1 MRNVLR
7 LAAGDFKRL
16 FSNTVSVIIVLG
28 LVLLPSIFTWYNVLA
43 CWDVFGNTGNLKVA
57 VANSDEGYQSELVPL
72 RINIGD
78 QVVSALRANDQMN
91 WVFTDEEDAV
101 DGAEA
106 GRYYAAVVIPPSF
119 SRDMMTFYS
128 GDVEHARIVYYS
140 NEKKNAIAPKVT
152 GQGADQISA
161 QVNRVFAET
170 LSETALGISS
180 ALLDYLDD
188 ADAAGAL
195 GKLSGAIDDVGNQMT
210 TAADALRLHARVL
223 GSARTLIEGSSGLL
237 AQAGSLA
244 DEASSSSEE
253 ARAAAGSVADA
264 MEGTAGALSTALRQ
278 SAEGF
283 ASVPDALDA
292 AFDSASAAASDIVA
306 QLNAMSTAAES
317 QGEACHA
324 AAAQLRETA
333 GRLPQ
338 ETRTVLESLADRLD
352 ASADEADRL
361 AASLGD
367 TADAVVAGD
376 ADAQEK
382 RDEAVRLAQQAR
394 DGLQDIH
401 ADYEDDIAS
410 TLDQLSDDVGSVASS
425 LPAVAATLQS
435 AGGDLANA
443 AGSMADR
450 LGDAERALLAAADDL
465 ADSGSSLGNL
475 SQRIDEALAT
485 GDSQTLRQVIGQD
498 PSVLAQALSAPV
510 QLDRQAVYS
519 VSSFGSAMAPLYTTL
534 ALWIGSL
541 LIMVALKISPCQR
554 ALAELDDPAPW
565 QLFAGRFAVVAA
577 LSLLQSTCIG
587 LGNLLFLGVQA
598 VHPLLYLICLW
609 VSGLVFA
616 FIIYALVA
624 SFANFGKALSVML
637 LIIQVSG
644 GGGSYPLVLLPDFFQ
659 AASPALPITHAV
671 NAMRAAMFG
680 VYQGDF
686 WMEMGVLV
694 LFAVPFVLL
703 GFVLRNPLIKIVDR
717 FVEKVEST
725 KVM

>member
-7 LAAGDFKRL
+7 LAADDFKRL
-16 FSNTVSVIIVLG
+16 FSNIVSIIIVLG

-57 VANSDEGYQSELVPL
+57 VANSDEGYQSDLVPL
-72 RINIGD
+72 KVNIGD

-106 GRYYAAVVIPPSF
+106 GRYYAAVVIPQSF

-170 LSETALGISS
+170 LSETALGISQ
-180 ALLDYLDD
+180 ALLDYMDD
-188 ADAAGAL
+188 TDAGGAL
-195 GKLSGAIDDVGNQMT
+195 GKLAGSIGDIGGQMT

-223 GSARTLIEGSSGLL
+223 GSARTLIEGSGGLL
-237 AQAGSLA
+237 AQAGTLA
-244 DEASSSSEE
+244 DEAASSSET

-264 MEGTAGALSTALRQ
+264 MDGAADALSTALRQ
-278 SAEGF
+278 SSEGF
-283 ASVPDALDA
+283 AAVPDALDV
-292 AFDSASAAASDIVA
+292 AFASAST
-306 QLNAMSTAAES
+306 TAAD
-317 QGEACHA
+317 
-324 AAAQLRETA
+324 AAAQLRASATA
-333 GRLPQ
+333 AQDQGVAFRSAASQLREIAAALPQ
-338 ETRTVLESLADRLD
+338 ESRPAVEAMADQLD
-352 ASADEADRL
+352 ASADLADQL
-361 AASLGD
+361 GSSLSGA
-367 TADAVVAGD
+367 ADAVEAGD
-376 ADAQEK
+376 ADAQAK
-382 RDEAVRLAQQAR
+382 RDEAAGLAQQAR
-394 DGLQDIH
+394 DSLQGIRV
-401 ADYEDDIAS
+401 DYDADIAP
-410 TLDQLSDDVGSVASS
+410 TLERLSDDVGSVASS
-425 LPAVAATLQS
+425 LPAMAAALQS
-435 AGGDLANA
+435 AGDDLSSA
-443 AGSMADR
+443 AGSMAQR
-450 LGDAERALLAAADDL
+450 LGDAEQALLSAADEL
-465 ADSGSSLGNL
+465 ADSGAELGDL
-475 SQRIDEALAT
+475 SRRIDEALAT

-498 PSVLAQALSAPV
+498 PSALAQALSAPV
-510 QLDRQAVYS
+510 QLDRHAVYP
-519 VSSFGSAMAPLYTTL
+519 VNSFGSAMAPLYTTL
-534 ALWIGSL
+534 ALWIGAL
-541 LIMVALKISPCQR
+541 LIMVALKVAPCER
-554 ALAELDDPAPW
+554 ALAELDDPRPW
-565 QLFAGRFAVVAA
+565 QLFAGRFVVVAV

-598 VHPLLYLICLW
+598 VEPALYLLCLW
-609 VSGLVFA
+609 GSGLVFA

-644 GGGSYPLVLLPDFFQ
+644 GGGSYPLALLPDFFQ

-686 WMEMGVLV
+686 WIEMGVLV
-694 LFAVPFVLL
+694 LFALPFVLL

>member
-16 FSNTVSVIIVLG
+16 FSNIVSIIIVLG
-28 LVLLPSIFTWYNVLA
+28 LVLLPSIFTWCNVLA

-57 VANSDEGYQSELVPL
+57 VANSDEGYQSDLVPL
-72 RINIGD
+72 KVNIGD

-91 WVFTDEEDAV
+91 WVFTNEEDAV

-106 GRYYAAVVIPPSF
+106 GRYYAAVVIPQSF

-170 LSETALGISS
+170 LSETALGISQ
-180 ALLDYLDD
+180 ALLDYMDD
-188 ADAAGAL
+188 TDAGGAL
-195 GKLSGAIDDVGNQMT
+195 GKLAGSIGDIGGQMT

-223 GSARTLIEGSSGLL
+223 GSARTLIEGSGGLL
-237 AQAGSLA
+237 AQAGTLA
-244 DEASSSSEE
+244 DEAASSSET

-264 MEGTAGALSTALRQ
+264 MDGAADALSTALRQ
-278 SAEGF
+278 SSEGF
-283 ASVPDALDA
+283 AAVPDALDA
-292 AFDSASAAASDIVA
+292 AFASAST
-306 QLNAMSTAAES
+306 TAAD
-317 QGEACHA
+317 
-324 AAAQLRETA
+324 AAAQLRASATA
-333 GRLPQ
+333 AQDQGAAFRSAASQLREIAAALPQ
-338 ETRTVLESLADRLD
+338 ESRPAVEAMADQLD
-352 ASADEADRL
+352 ASADLADQL
-361 AASLGD
+361 GSSLSGA
-367 TADAVVAGD
+367 ADAVEAGD
-376 ADAQEK
+376 ADAQAK
-382 RDEAVRLAQQAR
+382 RDEAAGLAQQAR
-394 DGLQDIH
+394 DSLQGIRVDCD
-401 ADYEDDIAS
+401 ADIAP
-410 TLDQLSDDVGSVASS
+410 TLERLSDDVGSVASS
-425 LPAVAATLQS
+425 LPAMAAALQS
-435 AGGDLANA
+435 AGDDLSSA
-443 AGSMADR
+443 AGSMAQR
-450 LGDAERALLAAADDL
+450 LGDAEQALLSAADEL
-465 ADSGSSLGNL
+465 ADSGAELGDL
-475 SQRIDEALAT
+475 SRRIDEALAT
-485 GDSQTLRQVIGQD
+485 GDSQALRQVIGQD
-498 PSVLAQALSAPV
+498 PSALAQALSAPV
-510 QLDRQAVYS
+510 QLDRHAVYP
-519 VSSFGSAMAPLYTTL
+519 VNSFGSAMAPLYTTL
-534 ALWIGSL
+534 ALWIGAL
-541 LIMVALKISPCQR
+541 LIMVALKVAPCER
-554 ALAELDDPAPW
+554 ALAELDDPRPW
-565 QLFAGRFAVVAA
+565 QLFAGRFVVVAA

-598 VHPLLYLICLW
+598 VEPALYLLCLW
-609 VSGLVFA
+609 GSGLVFA

-644 GGGSYPLVLLPDFFQ
+644 GGGSYPLALLPDFFQ
-659 AASPALPITHAV
+659 AASPFLPITHAV

-686 WMEMGVLV
+686 WIEMGVLV
-694 LFAVPFVLL
+694 LFALPFVLL

>member
-16 FSNTVSVIIVLG
+16 FSNIVSIIIVLG

-57 VANSDEGYQSELVPL
+57 VANSDEGYQSDLVPL
-72 RINIGD
+72 KVNIGD

-91 WVFTDEEDAV
+91 WVFTNEEDAV

-106 GRYYAAVVIPPSF
+106 GRYYAAVVIPQSF

-170 LSETALGISS
+170 LSETALGISQ
-180 ALLDYLDD
+180 ALLDYMDD
-188 ADAAGAL
+188 TDAGGAL
-195 GKLSGAIDDVGNQMT
+195 GKLAGSIGDIGGQMT

-223 GSARTLIEGSSGLL
+223 GSARTLIEGSGGLL
-237 AQAGSLA
+237 AQAGTLA
-244 DEASSSSEE
+244 DEAASSSET
-253 ARAAAGSVADA
+253 ARAAAGS
-264 MEGTAGALSTALRQ
+264 M
-278 SAEGF
+278 
-283 ASVPDALDA
+283 
-292 AFDSASAAASDIVA
+292 A
-306 QLNAMSTAAES
+306 Q
-317 QGEACHA
+317 
-324 AAAQLRETA
+324 
-333 GRLPQ
+333 
-338 ETRTVLESLADRLD
+338 
-352 ASADEADRL
+352 
-361 AASLGD
+361 
-367 TADAVVAGD
+367 
-376 ADAQEK
+376 
-382 RDEAVRLAQQAR
+382 
-394 DGLQDIH
+394 
-401 ADYEDDIAS
+401 
-410 TLDQLSDDVGSVASS
+410 
-425 LPAVAATLQS
+425 
-435 AGGDLANA
+435 
-443 AGSMADR
+443 R
-450 LGDAERALLAAADDL
+450 LGDAEQALLSAADEL
-465 ADSGSSLGNL
+465 ADSGAEL
-475 SQRIDEALAT
+475 SDLSRRIDEALAT
-485 GDSQTLRQVIGQD
+485 GDSQALRQVIGQD
-498 PSVLAQALSAPV
+498 PSALAQALSAPV
-510 QLDRQAVYS
+510 QLDRHAVYP
-519 VSSFGSAMAPLYTTL
+519 VNSFSSAMAPLYTTL
-534 ALWIGSL
+534 ALWIGAL
-541 LIMVALKISPCQR
+541 LIMVALKVAPCER
-554 ALAELDDPAPW
+554 ALAELDDPRPW
-565 QLFAGRFAVVAA
+565 QLFAGRFVVVAA

-598 VHPLLYLICLW
+598 VEPALYLLCLW
-609 VSGLVFA
+609 GSGLVFA

-644 GGGSYPLVLLPDFFQ
+644 GGGSYPLALLPDFFQ

-686 WMEMGVLV
+686 WIEMGVLV
-694 LFAVPFVLL
+694 LFALPFVLL

>member
-16 FSNTVSVIIVLG
+16 FSNIVSIIIVLG

-57 VANSDEGYQSELVPL
+57 VANSDEGYQSDLVPL
-72 RINIGD
+72 KVNIGD

-106 GRYYAAVVIPPSF
+106 GRYYAAVVIPQSF

-170 LSETALGISS
+170 LSETALGISQ
-180 ALLDYLDD
+180 ALLDYMDD
-188 ADAAGAL
+188 TDAGGAL
-195 GKLSGAIDDVGNQMT
+195 GKLAGSIGDIGGQMT

-223 GSARTLIEGSSGLL
+223 GSARTLIEGSGGLL
-237 AQAGSLA
+237 AQAGTLA
-244 DEASSSSEE
+244 DEAASSSEM

-264 MEGTAGALSTALRQ
+264 MDGAADALSTALRQ
-278 SAEGF
+278 SSEGF
-283 ASVPDALDA
+283 AAVPDALDA
-292 AFDSASAAASDIVA
+292 AFASAST
-306 QLNAMSTAAES
+306 TAAD
-317 QGEACHA
+317 
-324 AAAQLRETA
+324 AAAQLRASATA
-333 GRLPQ
+333 AQDQGEAFRSAASQLREIAAALPQ
-338 ETRTVLESLADRLD
+338 ESRPAVEAMADQLD
-352 ASADEADRL
+352 ASADLADQL
-361 AASLGD
+361 GSSLSGA
-367 TADAVVAGD
+367 ADAVEAGD
-376 ADAQEK
+376 ADAQAK
-382 RDEAVRLAQQAR
+382 RDEAAGLAQQAR
-394 DGLQDIH
+394 DSLQGIRV
-401 ADYEDDIAS
+401 DYDADIAP
-410 TLDQLSDDVGSVASS
+410 TLERLSDDVGSVASS
-425 LPAVAATLQS
+425 LPAMAAALQS
-435 AGGDLANA
+435 AGDDLSSA
-443 AGSMADR
+443 AGSMAQR
-450 LGDAERALLAAADDL
+450 LGDAEQALLSAADEL
-465 ADSGSSLGNL
+465 ADSGAELGDL
-475 SQRIDEALAT
+475 SRRIDEALAT
-485 GDSQTLRQVIGQD
+485 GDSQALRQEIGQD
-498 PSVLAQALSAPV
+498 PSALAQALSAPV
-510 QLDRQAVYS
+510 QLDRHAVYP
-519 VSSFGSAMAPLYTTL
+519 VNSFGSAMAPLYTTL
-534 ALWIGSL
+534 ALWIGAL
-541 LIMVALKISPCQR
+541 LIMVALKVAPCER
-554 ALAELDDPAPW
+554 ALAELNDPRPW
-565 QLFAGRFAVVAA
+565 QLFAGRFVVVAA

-598 VHPLLYLICLW
+598 VEPALYLLCLW
-609 VSGLVFA
+609 GSGLVFA

-644 GGGSYPLVLLPDFFQ
+644 GGGSYPLALLPDFFQ

-686 WMEMGVLV
+686 WIEMGVLV
-694 LFAVPFVLL
+694 LFALPFVLL

>member
-16 FSNTVSVIIVLG
+16 FSNIVSIIIVLG

-57 VANSDEGYQSELVPL
+57 VANSDEGYQSDLVPL
-72 RINIGD
+72 KVNIGD

-106 GRYYAAVVIPPSF
+106 GRYYAAVVIPQSF

-170 LSETALGISS
+170 LSETALGISQ
-180 ALLDYLDD
+180 ALLDYMDD
-188 ADAAGAL
+188 TDAGGAL
-195 GKLSGAIDDVGNQMT
+195 GKLAGSIGDIGGQMT

-223 GSARTLIEGSSGLL
+223 GSARTLIEGSGGLL
-237 AQAGSLA
+237 AQAGTLA
-244 DEASSSSEE
+244 DEAASSSET

-264 MEGTAGALSTALRQ
+264 MDGAADALSTALRQ
-278 SAEGF
+278 SSEGF
-283 ASVPDALDA
+283 AAVPDALDV
-292 AFDSASAAASDIVA
+292 AFASAST
-306 QLNAMSTAAES
+306 TAAD
-317 QGEACHA
+317 
-324 AAAQLRETA
+324 AAAQLRASATA
-333 GRLPQ
+333 AQDQGAAFRSAASQLREIAAALPQ
-338 ETRTVLESLADRLD
+338 ESRPAVEAMADQLD
-352 ASADEADRL
+352 ASADLADQL
-361 AASLGD
+361 GSSLSGAA
-367 TADAVVAGD
+367 AAVEAGD
-376 ADAQEK
+376 ADAQAK
-382 RDEAVRLAQQAR
+382 RDEAASLAQQAR
-394 DGLQDIH
+394 DSLQGIRV
-401 ADYEDDIAS
+401 DYDADIAP
-410 TLDQLSDDVGSVASS
+410 TLERLSDDVGSVASS
-425 LPAVAATLQS
+425 LPAMAAALQS
-435 AGGDLANA
+435 AGDDLSSA
-443 AGSMADR
+443 AGSMAQR
-450 LGDAERALLAAADDL
+450 LGDAEQALLSAADEL
-465 ADSGSSLGNL
+465 ADSGAELGDL
-475 SQRIDEALAT
+475 SRRIAEALAT
-485 GDSQTLRQVIGQD
+485 GDSQALRQGIGPG
-498 PSVLAQALSAPV
+498 PSALAQARSAPV
-510 QLDRQAVYS
+510 PVDRHAVYP
-519 VSSFGSAMAPLYTTL
+519 VNSFGSAMAPLYTTL
-534 ALWIGSL
+534 ALWIGAL
-541 LIMVALKISPCQR
+541 LIMVALKVAPCER
-554 ALAELDDPAPW
+554 ALAELDDPRPW
-565 QLFAGRFAVVAA
+565 QLFAGRFVVVAA

-598 VHPLLYLICLW
+598 VEPALYLLCLW
-609 VSGLVFA
+609 GSGLVFA

-644 GGGSYPLVLLPDFFQ
+644 GGGSYPLALLPDFFQ
-659 AASPALPITHAV
+659 AASPPLPITHAV

-686 WMEMGVLV
+686 WIEMGVLV
-694 LFAVPFVLL
+694 LFALPFVLL

>member
-16 FSNTVSVIIVLG
+16 FSNIVSIIIVLG

-57 VANSDEGYQSELVPL
+57 VANSDEGYQSDLVPL
-72 RINIGD
+72 KVNIGD

-106 GRYYAAVVIPPSF
+106 GRYYAAVVIPQSF

-152 GQGADQISA
+152 GQGADQIST

-170 LSETALGISS
+170 LSETALGISQ
-180 ALLDYLDD
+180 ALLDYMDD
-188 ADAAGAL
+188 TDAGDAL
-195 GKLSGAIDDVGNQMT
+195 GKLAGSIGDIGGQMT

-223 GSARTLIEGSSGLL
+223 GSARTLIEGSGGLL
-237 AQAGSLA
+237 AQAGTLA
-244 DEASSSSEE
+244 DEAASSSET

-264 MEGTAGALSTALRQ
+264 MDGAADALSTALRQ
-278 SAEGF
+278 SSEGF
-283 ASVPDALDA
+283 AAVPDALDA
-292 AFDSASAAASDIVA
+292 AFASAST
-306 QLNAMSTAAES
+306 TAAD
-317 QGEACHA
+317 
-324 AAAQLRETA
+324 AAAQLRASATA
-333 GRLPQ
+333 AQDQGAAFRSAASQLREIAAALPQ
-338 ETRTVLESLADRLD
+338 ESRPAVEAMADQLD
-352 ASADEADRL
+352 ASADLADQL
-361 AASLGD
+361 GSSLSGA
-367 TADAVVAGD
+367 ADAVEAGD
-376 ADAQEK
+376 ADAQAK
-382 RDEAVRLAQQAR
+382 RDEAASLAQQAR
-394 DGLQDIH
+394 DSLQGIRV
-401 ADYEDDIAS
+401 DYDADIAP
-410 TLDQLSDDVGSVASS
+410 TLERLSDDVGSVASS
-425 LPAVAATLQS
+425 LPAMAAALQS
-435 AGGDLANA
+435 AGDDLSSA
-443 AGSMADR
+443 AGSMAQR
-450 LGDAERALLAAADDL
+450 LGDAEQALLSAADEL
-465 ADSGSSLGNL
+465 ADSGVEL
-475 SQRIDEALAT
+475 SDLSRRIDEALAT

-498 PSVLAQALSAPV
+498 PSALAQALSAPV
-510 QLDRQAVYS
+510 QLDRHAVYP
-519 VSSFGSAMAPLYTTL
+519 VNSFGSAMAPLYTTL
-534 ALWIGSL
+534 ALWIGAL
-541 LIMVALKISPCQR
+541 LIMVALKVAPCER
-554 ALAELDDPAPW
+554 ALAELDDPRPW
-565 QLFAGRFAVVAA
+565 QLFAGRFVVVAA

-598 VHPLLYLICLW
+598 VEPALYLLCLW
-609 VSGLVFA
+609 GSGLVFA

-644 GGGSYPLVLLPDFFQ
+644 GGGSYPLALLPDFFQ

-686 WMEMGVLV
+686 WIEMGVLV
-694 LFAVPFVLL
+694 LFALPFVLL

>member
-16 FSNTVSVIIVLG
+16 FSNIVSIIIVLG

-57 VANSDEGYQSELVPL
+57 VANSDEGYQSDLVPL
-72 RINIGD
+72 KVNIGD

-106 GRYYAAVVIPPSF
+106 GRYYAAVVIPQSF

-170 LSETALGISS
+170 LSETALGISQ
-180 ALLDYLDD
+180 ALLDYMDD
-188 ADAAGAL
+188 TDAGGAL
-195 GKLSGAIDDVGNQMT
+195 GKLAGSIGDIGGQMT

-223 GSARTLIEGSSGLL
+223 GSARTLIEGSGGLL
-237 AQAGSLA
+237 AQAGTLA
-244 DEASSSSEE
+244 DEAASSSET

-264 MEGTAGALSTALRQ
+264 MDGAADALSTALRQ
-278 SAEGF
+278 GSEGF
-283 ASVPDALDA
+283 AAVPDALDA
-292 AFDSASAAASDIVA
+292 AFASAST
-306 QLNAMSTAAES
+306 TAAD
-317 QGEACHA
+317 
-324 AAAQLRETA
+324 AAAQLRASATA
-333 GRLPQ
+333 AQDQGAAFRSAASQLREIAAALPQ
-338 ETRTVLESLADRLD
+338 ESRPAVEAMADQLD
-352 ASADEADRL
+352 ASADLADQL
-361 AASLGD
+361 GSSLSGA
-367 TADAVVAGD
+367 ADAVEAGD
-376 ADAQEK
+376 ADAQAK
-382 RDEAVRLAQQAR
+382 RDEAAGLAQQAR
-394 DGLQDIH
+394 DSLQGIRV
-401 ADYEDDIAS
+401 DYDADIAP
-410 TLDQLSDDVGSVASS
+410 TLERLSDDVGSVASS
-425 LPAVAATLQS
+425 LPAMAAALQS
-435 AGGDLANA
+435 AGDDLSSA
-443 AGSMADR
+443 AGSMAQR
-450 LGDAERALLAAADDL
+450 LGDAEQALLSAADEL
-465 ADSGSSLGNL
+465 ADSGAEL
-475 SQRIDEALAT
+475 SDLSRRIDEALAT
-485 GDSQTLRQVIGQD
+485 GDSLALRQVIGQD
-498 PSVLAQALSAPV
+498 PSALAQALSAPV
-510 QLDRQAVYS
+510 QLDRHAVYP
-519 VSSFGSAMAPLYTTL
+519 VNSFGSAMAPLYTTL
-534 ALWIGSL
+534 ALWIGAL
-541 LIMVALKISPCQR
+541 LVMVALKVAPCER
-554 ALAELDDPAPW
+554 ALAELDDPRPW
-565 QLFAGRFAVVAA
+565 QLFAGRFVVVAA

-598 VHPLLYLICLW
+598 VEPALYLLCLW
-609 VSGLVFA
+609 GSGLVFA

-644 GGGSYPLVLLPDFFQ
+644 GGGSYPLALLPDFFQ

-680 VYQGDF
+680 VYQADF
-686 WMEMGVLV
+686 WIEMGVLV
-694 LFAVPFVLL
+694 LFALPFVLL

>member
-1 MRNVLR
+1 MRNVLC

-16 FSNTVSVIIVLG
+16 FSNIVSIIIVLG

-72 RINIGD
+72 KVNIGD

-106 GRYYAAVVIPPSF
+106 GRYYAAVVIPQSF

-180 ALLDYLDD
+180 ALLDYMDD
-188 ADAAGAL
+188 ADAGGAV
-195 GKLSGAIDDVGNQMT
+195 GKLSGAIDDIGGQMA

-223 GSARTLIEGSSGLL
+223 GSARTLIEGSGGLL
-237 AQAGSLA
+237 AQAGALA
-244 DEASSSSEE
+244 DEAASSSET

-264 MEGTAGALSTALRQ
+264 MAGAADALSTALQQ
-278 SAEGF
+278 SSAGF
-283 ASVPDALDA
+283 GSVPDALDA
-292 AFDSASAAASDIVA
+292 AFASASTTASDAAAQLRDSASAAQGQGAACRSAAS
-306 QLNAMSTAAES
+306 
-317 QGEACHA
+317 
-324 AAAQLRETA
+324 QLREIA
-333 GRLPQ
+333 PSLPQ
-338 ETRTVLESLADRLD
+338 ESQPAVDAMADQLD
-352 ASADEADRL
+352 ASADLADQL
-361 AASLGD
+361 GASLSGA
-367 TADAVVAGD
+367 ADAVESGD
-376 ADAQEK
+376 ADAQAK
-382 RDEAVRLAQQAR
+382 RDEAASLAQQAR
-394 DGLQDIH
+394 DSLQSIRVNYD
-401 ADYEDDIAS
+401 ADIAP
-410 TLDQLSDDVGSVASS
+410 TLEQLSDNVGSVASS
-425 LPAVAATLQS
+425 LPAMSAALQS
-435 AGGDLANA
+435 AGDDLSSA
-443 AGSMADR
+443 AGSMAQR
-450 LGDAERALLAAADDL
+450 LGDAEQALLSAADEL
-465 ADSGSSLGNL
+465 ADSGAELDDL
-475 SQRIDEALAT
+475 SRRIDEALAT
-485 GDSQTLRQVIGQD
+485 GDSQALRQVIGQD
-498 PSVLAQALSAPV
+498 PSALAQALSAPV
-510 QLDRQAVYS
+510 QLDRHAVYP
-519 VSSFGSAMAPLYTTL
+519 VNSFGSAMAPLYTTL
-534 ALWIGSL
+534 ALWIGAL
-541 LIMVALKISPCQR
+541 LIMVALKVAPCER
-554 ALAELDDPAPW
+554 ALAELDAPRPW
-565 QLFAGRFAVVAA
+565 QLFAGRFVVVAA

-598 VHPLLYLICLW
+598 VEPVLYLLCLW
-609 VSGLVFA
+609 GSGLVFA

-644 GGGSYPLVLLPDFFQ
+644 GGGSYPLALLPDFFQ
-659 AASPALPITHAV
+659 AASPFLPITHAV

-694 LFAVPFVLL
+694 LFALPFVFL
-703 GFVLRNPLIKIVDR
+703 GFVLRNPLIKLVDR

>member
-16 FSNTVSVIIVLG
+16 FSNIVSIIIVLG

-57 VANSDEGYQSELVPL
+57 VANSDEGYQSDLVPL
-72 RINIGD
+72 KVNIGD

-106 GRYYAAVVIPPSF
+106 GRYYAAVVIPQSF

-170 LSETALGISS
+170 LSEAALGISS
-180 ALLDYLDD
+180 ALIDYMDD
-188 ADAAGAL
+188 TDAGGAV
-195 GKLSGAIDDVGNQMT
+195 GKLSGAIDDIGGQMA

-223 GSARTLIEGSSGLL
+223 GSARTLIEGSGGLL
-237 AQAGSLA
+237 AQAGALA
-244 DEASSSSEE
+244 DEAASSSET

-264 MEGTAGALSTALRQ
+264 MAGAADALSTALQQ
-278 SAEGF
+278 SSAGF

-292 AFDSASAAASDIVA
+292 AFASASATASD
-306 QLNAMSTAAES
+306 
-317 QGEACHA
+317 
-324 AAAQLRETA
+324 AAAQLRGSATA
-333 GRLPQ
+333 VQDQGAACRSAASQLREIASSLPQ
-338 ETRTVLESLADRLD
+338 ESRPAVDAMADQLD
-352 ASADEADRL
+352 ASADLADQL
-361 AASLGD
+361 GASLSGA
-367 TADAVVAGD
+367 ADAVEAGD
-376 ADAQEK
+376 ADAQAK
-382 RDEAVRLAQQAR
+382 RDEAANLAQQAR
-394 DGLQDIH
+394 DSLQSIRV
-401 ADYEDDIAS
+401 DYDADIAP
-410 TLDQLSDDVGSVASS
+410 TLEQLSDDVGSAASS
-425 LPAVAATLQS
+425 LPAMSAALKS
-435 AGGDLANA
+435 AGDDLSSA
-443 AGSMADR
+443 AGSMAQR
-450 LGDAERALLAAADDL
+450 LGDAEQALLSAADEL
-465 ADSGSSLGNL
+465 ADSGAELDDL

-485 GDSQTLRQVIGQD
+485 GDSQALRQVIGQD
-498 PSVLAQALSAPV
+498 PSALAQALSAPV
-510 QLDRQAVYS
+510 QLDRHAVYP
-519 VSSFGSAMAPLYTTL
+519 VNSFGSAMAPLYTTL
-534 ALWIGSL
+534 ALWIGAL
-541 LIMVALKISPCQR
+541 LIMVALKVAPCER
-554 ALAELDDPAPW
+554 ALAELDDPRPW
-565 QLFAGRFAVVAA
+565 QLFAGRFVVVAA

-598 VHPLLYLICLW
+598 VEPVLYLLCLW
-609 VSGLVFA
+609 GSGLVFA

-644 GGGSYPLVLLPDFFQ
+644 GGGSYPLALLPDFFQ
-659 AASPALPITHAV
+659 AASPFLPITHAV

-694 LFAVPFVLL
+694 LFALPFVLL
-703 GFVLRNPLIKIVDR
+703 GFVLRNPLIKLVDR

>member
-16 FSNTVSVIIVLG
+16 FSNIVSIIIVLG

-57 VANSDEGYQSELVPL
+57 VANSDEGYQSDLVPL
-72 RINIGD
+72 KVNIGD

-106 GRYYAAVVIPPSF
+106 GRYYAAVVIPQSF

-170 LSETALGISS
+170 LSETALGISQ
-180 ALLDYLDD
+180 ALLDYMDD
-188 ADAAGAL
+188 TDAGGAL
-195 GKLSGAIDDVGNQMT
+195 GKLAGSIGDIGGQMT

-223 GSARTLIEGSSGLL
+223 GSARTLIEGSGGLL
-237 AQAGSLA
+237 AQAGTLA
-244 DEASSSSEE
+244 DEAASSSET

-264 MEGTAGALSTALRQ
+264 MDGAADALSTALRQ
-278 SAEGF
+278 SSEGF
-283 ASVPDALDA
+283 AAVPDALDA
-292 AFDSASAAASDIVA
+292 AFASAST
-306 QLNAMSTAAES
+306 TAAD
-317 QGEACHA
+317 
-324 AAAQLRETA
+324 AAAQLRASATA
-333 GRLPQ
+333 AQDQGAAFRSAASQLREIAAALPQ
-338 ETRTVLESLADRLD
+338 ESRPAVEAMADQLD
-352 ASADEADRL
+352 ASADLADQL
-361 AASLGD
+361 GSSLSGA
-367 TADAVVAGD
+367 ADAVEAGD
-376 ADAQEK
+376 ADAQAK
-382 RDEAVRLAQQAR
+382 RDEAAGLAQQAR
-394 DGLQDIH
+394 DSLQGIRV
-401 ADYEDDIAS
+401 DYDADIAP
-410 TLDQLSDDVGSVASS
+410 TLERLSDDVGSVASS
-425 LPAVAATLQS
+425 LPAMAAALQS
-435 AGGDLANA
+435 AGDDLSSA
-443 AGSMADR
+443 AGSMAQR
-450 LGDAERALLAAADDL
+450 LGDAEQALLSAADEL
-465 ADSGSSLGNL
+465 ADSGAELGDL
-475 SQRIDEALAT
+475 SRRIDEALAT
-485 GDSQTLRQVIGQD
+485 GDSQALRQVIGQD
-498 PSVLAQALSAPV
+498 PSALAQALSAPV
-510 QLDRQAVYS
+510 QLDRHAVYP
-519 VSSFGSAMAPLYTTL
+519 VNSFGSAMAPLYTTL
-534 ALWIGSL
+534 ALWIGAL
-541 LIMVALKISPCQR
+541 LIMVALKVAPCER
-554 ALAELDDPAPW
+554 ALAELDDPRPW
-565 QLFAGRFAVVAA
+565 QLFAGRFVVVAA

-598 VHPLLYLICLW
+598 VEPALYLLCLW
-609 VSGLVFA
+609 GSGLVFA

-644 GGGSYPLVLLPDFFQ
+644 GGGSYPLALLPDFFQ

-680 VYQGDF
+680 VYQADF
-686 WMEMGVLV
+686 WIEMGVLV
-694 LFAVPFVLL
+694 LFALPFVLL

>member
-16 FSNTVSVIIVLG
+16 FSNTVSAIIVLG

-253 ARAAAGSVADA
+253 ARTAAGSVADA

-292 AFDSASAAASDIVA
+292 AFDSASAAASDIAA

-401 ADYEDDIAS
+401 ADFEDDIAS

-510 QLDRQAVYS
+510 QLDRQAVYP
-519 VSSFGSAMAPLYTTL
+519 VSNFGSAMAPLYTTL

-644 GGGSYPLVLLPDFFQ
+644 GGGSYPLALLPDFFQ

>member
-7 LAAGDFKRL
+7 LVAGDFKRL

-253 ARAAAGSVADA
+253 ARTAAGSVADA

-292 AFDSASAAASDIVA
+292 AFDSASAAASDIAA

-510 QLDRQAVYS
+510 QLDRQAVYP
-519 VSSFGSAMAPLYTTL
+519 VSNFGSAMAPLYTTL

-644 GGGSYPLVLLPDFFQ
+644 GGGSYPLALLPDFFQ

>member
-7 LAAGDFKRL
+7 LVAGDFKRL

-253 ARAAAGSVADA
+253 ARTAAGSVADA

-292 AFDSASAAASDIVA
+292 AFDSASAAASDIAA

-510 QLDRQAVYS
+510 QLDRQAVYP
-519 VSSFGSAMAPLYTTL
+519 VSNFGSAMAPLYTTL

-554 ALAELDDPAPW
+554 ALAELGDPAPW

-644 GGGSYPLVLLPDFFQ
+644 GGGSYPLALLPDFFQ

>member
-264 MEGTAGALSTALRQ
+264 MEGTADALSTALRQ

-292 AFDSASAAASDIVA
+292 AFDSASAAASDIAA

-510 QLDRQAVYS
+510 QLDRQAVYP
-519 VSSFGSAMAPLYTTL
+519 VSNFGSAMAPLYTTL

-644 GGGSYPLVLLPDFFQ
+644 GGGSYPLALLPDFFQ

>member
-1 MRNVLR
+1 M
-7 LAAGDFKRL
+7 
-16 FSNTVSVIIVLG
+16 
-28 LVLLPSIFTWYNVLA
+28 
-43 CWDVFGNTGNLKVA
+43 
-57 VANSDEGYQSELVPL
+57 
-72 RINIGD
+72 
-78 QVVSALRANDQMN
+78 
-91 WVFTDEEDAV
+91 
-101 DGAEA
+101 
-106 GRYYAAVVIPPSF
+106 
-119 SRDMMTFYS
+119 
-128 GDVEHARIVYYS
+128 
-140 NEKKNAIAPKVT
+140 
-152 GQGADQISA
+152 
-161 QVNRVFAET
+161 
-170 LSETALGISS
+170 
-180 ALLDYLDD
+180 
-188 ADAAGAL
+188 
-195 GKLSGAIDDVGNQMT
+195 
-210 TAADALRLHARVL
+210 
-223 GSARTLIEGSSGLL
+223 
-237 AQAGSLA
+237 
-244 DEASSSSEE
+244 
-253 ARAAAGSVADA
+253 
-264 MEGTAGALSTALRQ
+264 
-278 SAEGF
+278 
-283 ASVPDALDA
+283 
-292 AFDSASAAASDIVA
+292 
-306 QLNAMSTAAES
+306 
-317 QGEACHA
+317 
-324 AAAQLRETA
+324 
-333 GRLPQ
+333 
-338 ETRTVLESLADRLD
+338 LESLADRLD

-401 ADYEDDIAS
+401 ADFEDDIAS

-510 QLDRQAVYS
+510 QLDRQAVYP
-519 VSSFGSAMAPLYTTL
+519 VSNFGSAMAPLYTTL

-644 GGGSYPLVLLPDFFQ
+644 GGGSYPLALLPDFFQ

>member
-16 FSNTVSVIIVLG
+16 FSNIVSIIIVLG

-57 VANSDEGYQSELVPL
+57 VANSDEGYQSDLVPL
-72 RINIGD
+72 KVNIGD

-106 GRYYAAVVIPPSF
+106 GRYYAAVVIPQSF

-170 LSETALGISS
+170 LSETALGISQ

-188 ADAAGAL
+188 TDAGGAL
-195 GKLSGAIDDVGNQMT
+195 GKLAGSIGDIGGQMT

-223 GSARTLIEGSSGLL
+223 GSARTLIEGSGGLL
-237 AQAGSLA
+237 AQAGTLA
-244 DEASSSSEE
+244 DEAASSSET

-264 MEGTAGALSTALRQ
+264 MDGAADALSTALRQ
-278 SAEGF
+278 SSEGF
-283 ASVPDALDA
+283 AAVPDALDA
-292 AFDSASAAASDIVA
+292 AFASAST
-306 QLNAMSTAAES
+306 TAAD
-317 QGEACHA
+317 
-324 AAAQLRETA
+324 AAAQLRASAMAAQDQGAAFRSAASQLREIA
-333 GRLPQ
+333 AALPQ
-338 ETRTVLESLADRLD
+338 ESRPAVEAMADQLD
-352 ASADEADRL
+352 ASADLADQL
-361 AASLGD
+361 GSSLSGA
-367 TADAVVAGD
+367 ADAVEAGD
-376 ADAQEK
+376 ADAQAK
-382 RDEAVRLAQQAR
+382 RDEAASLAQQAR
-394 DGLQDIH
+394 DSLQGIRV
-401 ADYEDDIAS
+401 DYDADIAP
-410 TLDQLSDDVGSVASS
+410 TLERLSDDVGSVASS
-425 LPAVAATLQS
+425 LPAMAAALQS
-435 AGGDLANA
+435 AGDDLSSA
-443 AGSMADR
+443 AGSMAQR
-450 LGDAERALLAAADDL
+450 LGDAEQALLSAADEL
-465 ADSGSSLGNL
+465 ADSGVEL
-475 SQRIDEALAT
+475 SDLSRRIDEALAT
-485 GDSQTLRQVIGQD
+485 GDSQALRQVIGQD
-498 PSVLAQALSAPV
+498 PSALAQALSAPV
-510 QLDRQAVYS
+510 QLDRHAVYP
-519 VSSFGSAMAPLYTTL
+519 VNSFGSAMAPLYTTL
-534 ALWIGSL
+534 ALWIGAL
-541 LIMVALKISPCQR
+541 LIMVALKVAPCER
-554 ALAELDDPAPW
+554 ALAELDDPRPW
-565 QLFAGRFAVVAA
+565 QLFAGRFVVVAA

-598 VHPLLYLICLW
+598 VEPALYLLCLW
-609 VSGLVFA
+609 GSGLVFA

-644 GGGSYPLVLLPDFFQ
+644 GGGSYPLALLPDFFQ

-686 WMEMGVLV
+686 WIEMGVLV
-694 LFAVPFVLL
+694 LFALPFVLL

>member
-253 ARAAAGSVADA
+253 ARTAAGSVADA

-292 AFDSASAAASDIVA
+292 AFDSASAAASDIAA

-435 AGGDLANA
+435 AGGDLADA

-510 QLDRQAVYS
+510 QLDRQAVYP
-519 VSSFGSAMAPLYTTL
+519 VSNFGSAMAPLYTTL

-644 GGGSYPLVLLPDFFQ
+644 GGGSYPLALLPDFFQ

>member
-16 FSNTVSVIIVLG
+16 FSNIVSIIIVLG

-57 VANSDEGYQSELVPL
+57 VANSDEGYQSDLVPL
-72 RINIGD
+72 KVNIGD

-106 GRYYAAVVIPPSF
+106 GRYYAAVVIPQSF

-161 QVNRVFAET
+161 QVNRAFAET
-170 LSETALGISS
+170 LSETALGISQ
-180 ALLDYLDD
+180 ALLDYMDD
-188 ADAAGAL
+188 TDAGGAL
-195 GKLSGAIDDVGNQMT
+195 GKLAGSIGDIGGQMT

-223 GSARTLIEGSSGLL
+223 GSARTLTEGSGGLL
-237 AQAGSLA
+237 AQAGTLA
-244 DEASSSSEE
+244 DEAASSSKT

-264 MEGTAGALSTALRQ
+264 MDGAADALSTALRQ
-278 SAEGF
+278 SSEGF
-283 ASVPDALDA
+283 AAVPDALDV
-292 AFDSASAAASDIVA
+292 AFASAST
-306 QLNAMSTAAES
+306 TAAD
-317 QGEACHA
+317 
-324 AAAQLRETA
+324 AAAQLRASATA
-333 GRLPQ
+333 AQDQGAAFRSAASQLREIAAALPQ
-338 ETRTVLESLADRLD
+338 ESRPAVEAMADQLD
-352 ASADEADRL
+352 ASADLADQL
-361 AASLGD
+361 GSSLSGA
-367 TADAVVAGD
+367 ADAVEAGD
-376 ADAQEK
+376 ADAQAK
-382 RDEAVRLAQQAR
+382 RDEAAGLAQQAR
-394 DGLQDIH
+394 DSLQGIRV
-401 ADYEDDIAS
+401 DYDADIAP
-410 TLDQLSDDVGSVASS
+410 TLERLSDDVGSVASS
-425 LPAVAATLQS
+425 LPAMAAALQS
-435 AGGDLANA
+435 AGDDLSSA
-443 AGSMADR
+443 AGSMAQR
-450 LGDAERALLAAADDL
+450 LSDAEQALLSAADEL
-465 ADSGSSLGNL
+465 ADSGAELNDL

-498 PSVLAQALSAPV
+498 PSALAQALSAPV
-510 QLDRQAVYS
+510 QLDRHAVYP
-519 VSSFGSAMAPLYTTL
+519 VNSFGSAMAPLYTTL
-534 ALWIGSL
+534 ALWIGAL
-541 LIMVALKISPCQR
+541 LIMVALKVAPCER
-554 ALAELDDPAPW
+554 ALAELDEPRPW
-565 QLFAGRFAVVAA
+565 QLFAGRFVVVAA

-598 VHPLLYLICLW
+598 VEPALYLLCLW
-609 VSGLVFA
+609 GSGLVFA

-644 GGGSYPLVLLPDFFQ
+644 GGGSYPLALLPDFFQ

-686 WMEMGVLV
+686 WIEMGVLV
-694 LFAVPFVLL
+694 LFALPFVLL

>member
-1 MRNVLR
+1 MRNVLS

-16 FSNTVSVIIVLG
+16 FSNIVSIIIVLG

-57 VANSDEGYQSELVPL
+57 VANSDEGYQSDLVPL
-72 RINIGD
+72 KVNIGD

-106 GRYYAAVVIPPSF
+106 GRYYAAVVIPQSF

-170 LSETALGISS
+170 LSETALGISQ
-180 ALLDYLDD
+180 ALLDYMDD
-188 ADAAGAL
+188 TDAGGAL
-195 GKLSGAIDDVGNQMT
+195 GKLAGSIGDIGGQMT

-223 GSARTLIEGSSGLL
+223 GSARTLIEGSGGLL
-237 AQAGSLA
+237 AQAGTLA
-244 DEASSSSEE
+244 DEAASSSET

-264 MEGTAGALSTALRQ
+264 MDGAADALSTALRQ
-278 SAEGF
+278 SSEGF
-283 ASVPDALDA
+283 AAVSDALDA
-292 AFDSASAAASDIVA
+292 AFASAST
-306 QLNAMSTAAES
+306 TAAD
-317 QGEACHA
+317 
-324 AAAQLRETA
+324 AAAQLRASATA
-333 GRLPQ
+333 AQDQGAAFRSAASQLREIAAALPQ
-338 ETRTVLESLADRLD
+338 ESRPAVEAMADQLD
-352 ASADEADRL
+352 ASADLADQL
-361 AASLGD
+361 GSSLSGA
-367 TADAVVAGD
+367 ADAVEAGD
-376 ADAQEK
+376 ADAQAK
-382 RDEAVRLAQQAR
+382 RDEAVSLAQQAR
-394 DGLQDIH
+394 DSLQDIRVDCD
-401 ADYEDDIAS
+401 ADIAP
-410 TLDQLSDDVGSVASS
+410 TLERLSDDVGSVAPS
-425 LPAVAATLQS
+425 LPAMAAALQS
-435 AGGDLANA
+435 AGDDLSSA
-443 AGSMADR
+443 AGSMAQR
-450 LGDAERALLAAADDL
+450 LGDAEQALLSAADEL
-465 ADSGSSLGNL
+465 ADSGAEL
-475 SQRIDEALAT
+475 SDLSRRIDEALAT
-485 GDSQTLRQVIGQD
+485 GDSQALRQVIGQD
-498 PSVLAQALSAPV
+498 PSALAQALSAPV
-510 QLDRQAVYS
+510 QLDRHAVYP
-519 VSSFGSAMAPLYTTL
+519 VNSFGSAMAPLYTTL
-534 ALWIGSL
+534 ALWIGAL
-541 LIMVALKISPCQR
+541 LIMVALKVAPCER
-554 ALAELDDPAPW
+554 ALAELDDPRPW
-565 QLFAGRFAVVAA
+565 QLFAGRFVVVAA

-598 VHPLLYLICLW
+598 VEPALYLLCLW
-609 VSGLVFA
+609 GSGLVFA

-644 GGGSYPLVLLPDFFQ
+644 GGGSYPLALLPDFFQ

-680 VYQGDF
+680 VYQADF
-686 WMEMGVLV
+686 WIEMGVLV
-694 LFAVPFVLL
+694 LFALPFVLL

>member
-16 FSNTVSVIIVLG
+16 FSNIVSIIIVLG

-57 VANSDEGYQSELVPL
+57 VANSDEGYQSDLVPL
-72 RINIGD
+72 KVNIGD

-91 WVFTDEEDAV
+91 WVFTNEEDAV

-106 GRYYAAVVIPPSF
+106 GRYYAAVVIPQSF

-170 LSETALGISS
+170 LSETALGISQ
-180 ALLDYLDD
+180 ALLDYMDD
-188 ADAAGAL
+188 TDAGGAL
-195 GKLSGAIDDVGNQMT
+195 GKLAGSIGDIGCQMT

-223 GSARTLIEGSSGLL
+223 GSARTLIEGSGGLL
-237 AQAGSLA
+237 AQAGTLA
-244 DEASSSSEE
+244 DEAASSSET

-264 MEGTAGALSTALRQ
+264 MDGAADALSTALRQ
-278 SAEGF
+278 GSEGF
-283 ASVPDALDA
+283 AAVPDALDA
-292 AFDSASAAASDIVA
+292 AFASAST
-306 QLNAMSTAAES
+306 TAAD
-317 QGEACHA
+317 
-324 AAAQLRETA
+324 AAAQLRASATA
-333 GRLPQ
+333 AQDQGAAFRSAASQLREIAAVLPQ
-338 ETRTVLESLADRLD
+338 ESRPAVEAMADQLD
-352 ASADEADRL
+352 ASADLADQL
-361 AASLGD
+361 GSSLSGA
-367 TADAVVAGD
+367 ADAVEAGD
-376 ADAQEK
+376 ADAQAK
-382 RDEAVRLAQQAR
+382 RDEAVSLAQQAR
-394 DGLQDIH
+394 DSLQDIRV
-401 ADYEDDIAS
+401 DYDADIAP
-410 TLDQLSDDVGSVASS
+410 TLERLSDDVGSVASS
-425 LPAVAATLQS
+425 LPAMAAALQS
-435 AGGDLANA
+435 AGDDLSSA
-443 AGSMADR
+443 AGSMAQR
-450 LGDAERALLAAADDL
+450 LGDAEQALLSAADEL
-465 ADSGSSLGNL
+465 ADSGAEL
-475 SQRIDEALAT
+475 SDLSRRIDEALAT
-485 GDSQTLRQVIGQD
+485 GDSQALRQVIGQD
-498 PSVLAQALSAPV
+498 PSALAQALSAPV
-510 QLDRQAVYS
+510 QLDRHAVYP
-519 VSSFGSAMAPLYTTL
+519 VNSFGSAMAPLYTTL
-534 ALWIGSL
+534 ALWIGAL
-541 LIMVALKISPCQR
+541 LVMVALKVAPCER
-554 ALAELDDPAPW
+554 ALAELDDPRPW
-565 QLFAGRFAVVAA
+565 QLFAGRFVVVAA

-598 VHPLLYLICLW
+598 VEPALYLLCLW
-609 VSGLVFA
+609 GSGLVFA

-644 GGGSYPLVLLPDFFQ
+644 GGGSYPLALLPDFFQ

-680 VYQGDF
+680 VYQADF
-686 WMEMGVLV
+686 WIEMGVLV
-694 LFAVPFVLL
+694 LFALPFVLL